1 MAGHA
6 ESAVRCV
13 ASGNEHLVNSEQAM
27 EHVRMLRAFALD
39 TGLSAD
45 HMLQMSTVVTAPTTR
60 SPMSK
65 SLLHCM
71 VPAKNVTKAVV
82 FNFSGALC
90 SDSISP
96 AVKRDIIQWM
106 AAAYHLFDGSCNIV
120 LLCRSLL
127 RLLDTSLSGDVVSL
141 MLLLASKET
150 ATSFTMSM
158 VSKASKKKP
167 SDELLY
173 LAHVLERCSPVQESH
188 KAVEDEVNVK
198 LDAVGSQWEAHMHK
212 LQQELFGR
220 VRHPYHAKEL
230 GVRCVG
236 INTSSKQLLEAFER
250 RPPDLM
256 TVLLNPEILKAMA
269 SEGKHRQID
278 YFQSHLRIALNDVFR
293 SPETD
298 KGRHFL
304 KSLASMVGI
313 LQENPPAVEQWLM
326 ESVGLWD
333 ADHYWEQIL
342 ALISSFSLASPN
354 HFFLCIWE
362 PIAQILFYQSLEM
375 QVNIFQCFTELCRFW
390 TLVEVP
396 RSRGRRDSIFVRTYE
411 KETMHALERLI
422 TDLGRVGMALV
433 QLHPNRLVEILL
445 PVFEIYSMRLEVF
458 RKARVI
464 MLCLPE
470 WPFVMLPVFSRNP
483 LLIDGVC
490 KMYLS
495 LLDFLEEAKEHLP
508 LTWLKT
514 KISEYNNQAV
524 WLGLAL
530 SGDWKGACAVG
541 PQLSPS
547 VLEAPEVSPSDSYS
561 PLALWWQP
569 ALQERISELC
579 RTHNVE
585 PHEIVLIEDTWLA
598 FINAL
603 ADFQPHTAEFMRRI
617 SKMNEQSRASAASK
631 ISAE

>member
-445 PVFEIYSMRLEVF
+445 PVFEIYSMMGR
-458 RKARVI
+458 
-464 MLCLPE
+464 
-470 WPFVMLPVFSRNP
+470 
-483 LLIDGVC
+483 
-490 KMYLS
+490 
-495 LLDFLEEAKEHLP
+495 
-508 LTWLKT
+508 
-514 KISEYNNQAV
+514 
-524 WLGLAL
+524 
-530 SGDWKGACAVG
+530 
-541 PQLSPS
+541 
-547 VLEAPEVSPSDSYS
+547 
-561 PLALWWQP
+561 
-569 ALQERISELC
+569 
-579 RTHNVE
+579 
-585 PHEIVLIEDTWLA
+585 
-598 FINAL
+598 
-603 ADFQPHTAEFMRRI
+603 
-617 SKMNEQSRASAASK
+617 
-631 ISAE
+631 

>member
-236 INTSSKQLLEAFER
+236 INTSSKQLLEAFE
-250 RPPDLM
+250 
-256 TVLLNPEILKAMA
+256 
-269 SEGKHRQID
+269 
-278 YFQSHLRIALNDVFR
+278 
-293 SPETD
+293 
-298 KGRHFL
+298 
-304 KSLASMVGI
+304 
-313 LQENPPAVEQWLM
+313 ENPPAVEQWLM